1 VSETPIYI
9 DIETVP
15 DDTRRHLWDLPEEP
29 EVYPLPSTLIA
40 GTVSDVRDFL
50 DEYAL
55 ALSSDYLAAIEA
67 AEGER
72 SRGPRKGVRRAL
84 AKARQA
90 EADLHKELS
99 LDPERCRIAA
109 LGYAVGDDE
118 VQGIAVDERMPE
130 DGLLQTTWNILKTG
144 WRSDSPI
151 VGYNIISFDLPVILA
166 RSILLGVTPTR
177 SIDLRKYGNPD
188 VVDLMIARF
197 PSGRAKPLKTLATQ
211 YGIEIPCPDRDGA
224 DVLAMTPNERAEYV
238 KSDVVITRAL
248 HRRFR
253 GYFCER

>member
-1 VSETPIYI
+1 MSETPIYI

-29 EVYPLPSTLIA
+29 EVYPWPSTLIA
-40 GTVSDVRDFL
+40 GTVSDVRGFL

-55 ALSSDYLAAIEA
+55 SLPQDYLDVIEV
-67 AEGER
+67 AEEQR
-72 SRGPRKGVRRAL
+72 SRGPRKGVRKAL
-84 AKARQA
+84 AKARRA

-109 LGYAVGDDE
+109 LGYAVGDGE
-118 VQGIAVDERMPE
+118 VQGIAVGERMPE
-130 DGLLQTTWNILKTG
+130 DELLQVVWNILQTG
-144 WRSDSPI
+144 WENNSPI
-151 VGYNIISFDLPVILA
+151 VGYNVIAFDLPVILA

-197 PSGRAKPLKTLATQ
+197 PSGRAKPLKTLAEQ
-211 YGIEIPCPDRDGA
+211 YGIEIPCPDVDGS
-224 DVLAMTPNERAEYV
+224 DVLAMTPAERAEYV
-238 KSDVVITRAL
+238 QSDVVVTRAL

-253 GYFCER
+253 GYFC

>member
-1 VSETPIYI
+1 VSTIYL

-29 EVYPLPSTLIA
+29 EVYPEPTSLIA

-50 DEYAL
+50 NEYAL
-55 ALSSDYLAAIEA
+55 TLSSGYLDAIEA
-67 AEGER
+67 AEAQR
-72 SRGPRKGVRRAL
+72 SRGPRKGVRKAL
-84 AKARQA
+84 AKARRA
-90 EADLHKELS
+90 EADLYKELS
-99 LDPERCRIAA
+99 LDPERCHIAA
-109 LGYAVGDDE
+109 LGYAVGDGD

-130 DGLLQTTWNILKTG
+130 DELLQVVWNILQTG
-144 WRSDSPI
+144 WENNSPI
-151 VGYNIISFDLPVILA
+151 VGYNVIAFDLPVILA

-197 PSGRAKPLKTLATQ
+197 PSGRPKSLKTLATQ
-211 YGIEIPCPDRDGA
+211 YGIEIPCPDVDGS
-224 DVLAMTPNERAEYV
+224 DVLTMTPDERAKYV
-238 KSDVVITRAL
+238 KSDVVVTREL

-253 GYFCER
+253 GYFCGR